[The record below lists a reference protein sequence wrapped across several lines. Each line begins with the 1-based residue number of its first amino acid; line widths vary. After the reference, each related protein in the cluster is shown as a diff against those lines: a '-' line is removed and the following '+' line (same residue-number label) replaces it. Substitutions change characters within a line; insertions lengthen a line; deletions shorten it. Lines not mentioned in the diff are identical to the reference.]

1 MIASTERKVNMKI
14 NYVAIDYDENTLGS
28 FYGTAEEADSYFQLK
43 YGDSYMGMTWEWE
56 IENPKAVQEWGF
68 YHKQCSKSMRHKL
81 MDKIRK
87 TYEIVGK
94 QAKDKNAA
102 YISKLEKYIDD
113 DTLWILKDWN
123 EFLLERQAQHE

>member
-1 MIASTERKVNMKI
+1 MKI

-94 QAKDKNAA
+94 KDKNAA

-123 EFLLERQAQHE
+123 EFLLERQVQHE